1 MLLEEHL
8 LPLALGACAL
18 AAVAATLSAAMANP
32 EARNRR
38 HRMYGFPVIFWAN
51 ASWLTPYERSSISS
65 IANNMTGLCRGGFP
79 GRALQGGKPER
90 RFLSVHGAVSPTS
103 HPRVWGVD
111 RPFFFGREPALS
123 LAASSLRGR
132 WRASVLLRRQ
142 LRSKL
147 SREAI
152 ADRTQ

>member
-18 AAVAATLSAAMANP
+18 AAVATTLSAAMANP

-79 GRALQGGKPER
+79 GRALQGGKPQR
-90 RFLSVHGAVSPTS
+90 RYLSV

-152 ADRTQ
+152 ADRIQ

>member
-8 LPLALGACAL
+8 LPLAFGACAL

-38 HRMYGFPVIFWAN
+38 HRMHGFPVIFWAN

-65 IANNMTGLCRGGFP
+65 IANNVTGLCHGGFP
-79 GRALQGGKPER
+79 AGRCRASKPLAP
-90 RFLSVHGAVSPTS
+90 FLSVHGAVSPIS

-111 RPFFFGREPALS
+111 RPFFFGR
-123 LAASSLRGR
+123 
-132 WRASVLLRRQ
+132 
-142 LRSKL
+142 
-147 SREAI
+147 
-152 ADRTQ
+152 